1 MSHGLHHYIPSL
13 LFFLN
18 IFRDTT
24 SFSTSH
30 TQISFNRKS
39 LPTRE
44 TNVADRK
51 HLSSLGLALNPND
64 FANQMN
70 RVDSANNHIQQVV
83 HEKVVTGNTK
93 RSYDVGSDFSFLV
106 ADSLFG
112 GKRDTYPIGTAIKPT
127 DSQSYLASIPAE
139 GVAASKAREG
149 DRQFALTEA
158 GALFEEPEYDEQAL
172 EFYTKEAVAF
182 AKLPL
187 AAVIYASFE
196 FFFMNQK
203 RQQDMYYRDEYDL
216 DEDEEQSQMIEFGGM
231 LLLRIGAA
239 FALTILTLALS

>member
-18 IFRDTT
+18 IFGGTT
-24 SFSTSH
+24 SFLTTP
-30 TQISFNRKS
+30 TQISFNKKP

-44 TNVADRK
+44 TNVVDQK

-64 FANQMN
+64 FTNQIHHVN
-70 RVDSANNHIQQVV
+70 SANNHVQQVV
-83 HEKVVTGNTK
+83 HEKVVSRNID
-93 RSYDVGSDFSFLV
+93 RLYDVGSDSSFLV

-149 DRQFALTEA
+149 DRQFAIIEA
-158 GALFEEPEYDEQAL
+158 GNLFEEPEYDEQAL

-216 DEDEEQSQMIEFGGM
+216 DEEEEQSQMMEFGGM

-239 FALTILTLALS
+239 FTLTILTLALS